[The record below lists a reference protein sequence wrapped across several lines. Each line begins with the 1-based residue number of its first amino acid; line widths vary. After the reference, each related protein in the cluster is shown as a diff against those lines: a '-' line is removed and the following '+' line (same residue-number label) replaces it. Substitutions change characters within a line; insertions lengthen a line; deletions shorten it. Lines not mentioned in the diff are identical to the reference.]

1 MINPQMQ
8 QQLVMQKLTVGD
20 PAIGFVNTADYT
32 IEYYGF
38 ITLGNTNDTIV
49 TTING
54 VSDITFS
61 MMGML
66 EIPLQSIEVTAVNP
80 SQNETTIVYRGLL
93 VFGIKKFKSIF

>member
-1 MINPQMQ
+1 MRNIQ
-8 QQLVMQKLTVGD
+8 QELVTQKLTVGD

-38 ITLGNTNDTIV
+38 ITLGNTNDTVI

-54 VSDITFS
+54 VTDITFS
-61 MMGML
+61 MMGMI

-80 SQNETTIVYRGLL
+80 SLNETTSVYRGLL
-93 VFGIKKFKSIF
+93 VFGIKKYKSIF